1 MWVNGRGP
9 REVLITWDILKNA
22 FLEKFFPRE
31 KREAKVEEFINLR
44 KGGMSVKEYSFKF
57 VKFSKYASSLVSSSR
72 DEISRFVTGVSED
85 LEEEC

>member
-1 MWVNGRGP
+1 M
-9 REVLITWDILKNA
+9 
-22 FLEKFFPRE
+22 
-31 KREAKVEEFINLR
+31 KREAKVEDFINLH